1 MFNMLNAP
9 FQALAQYLRE
19 RTVEVR
25 GSGPG
30 GGSGV
35 IWSDDGLIV
44 TNAHVARDDSPVIGL
59 PDGHTL
65 PGRLVAHDPRRD
77 LAAIRIDAH
86 GLPHAAAGD
95 SSVVRPGEIVFASG
109 NTLGVKGVVTQG
121 VIHTAS
127 SKQWI
132 QADVRLAPGNSG
144 GALANAC
151 GEVIGIN
158 TMIYGG
164 LALAAPSQAVERFL
178 NGKRTPKLDVTL
190 RPVRAGDRDGL
201 MILELETSGPAA
213 RAGMMIGDVI
223 LLSLSE
229 LQTALEGASEKGEIT
244 IDFLRAGRVSSV
256 VISFRLAT
264 AGARAA

>member
-1 MFNMLNAP
+1 MFNAS
-9 FQALAQYLRE
+9 FQAVAQYLRE

-25 GSGPG
+25 GSEPG

-44 TNAHVARDDSPVIGL
+44 TNAHVARDGTPVIGL
-59 PDGHTL
+59 PDGRTL
-65 PGRLVAHDPRRD
+65 SGRLVAHDRRRD

-109 NTLGVKGVVTQG
+109 NPLGVKGVVTQG
-121 VIHTAS
+121 VIHAAS
-127 SKQWI
+127 SRQWI

-178 NGKRTPKLDVTL
+178 NGNRTPRLGVTL
-190 RPVRAGDRDGL
+190 RPVQVAGRVGL
-201 MILELETSGPAA
+201 MILELETSGPAVQ
-213 RAGMMIGDVI
+213 AGMMTGDVL

-229 LQTALEGASEKGEIT
+229 LQGALESASEKGEVA
-244 IDFLRAGRVSSV
+244 IDFLRAGHVSSV